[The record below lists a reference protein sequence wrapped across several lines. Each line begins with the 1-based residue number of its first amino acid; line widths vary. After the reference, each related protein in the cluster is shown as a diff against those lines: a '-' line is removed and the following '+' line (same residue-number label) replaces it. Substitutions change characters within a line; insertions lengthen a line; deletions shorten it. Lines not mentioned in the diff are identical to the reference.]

1 MHSGIGKE
9 ATQTEVIKSKDMQR
23 PHDEMTRNGMSEGG
37 MEARPDMIT
46 EKVEPPIKRWNKN
59 RKTKT

>member
-1 MHSGIGKE
+1 
-9 ATQTEVIKSKDMQR
+9 MQR

>member
-37 MEARPDMIT
+37 MEARPDMIM
-46 EKVEPPIKRWNKN
+46 EKGRASYQALEQEQKN
-59 RKTKT
+59 

>member
-46 EKVEPPIKRWNKN
+46 EKGRAFHQALEQEQKN
-59 RKTKT
+59 

>member
-46 EKVEPPIKRWNKN
+46 EKGRASYQALEQEQKN
-59 RKTKT
+59 